1 MELAT
6 EVGASNRKEIA
17 AVGWAKGGRETVR
30 NERKRGA
37 LITFN
42 GFGREEKTR
51 QRRIELDKKEKM
63 GGTKNL
69 NDEAQKEREKSRT

>member
-51 QRRIELDKKEKM
+51 RIELDKKGKM